1 MSQLTR
7 VPVSLYE
14 TTFYESYGNMG
25 FPRSASQK
33 HLHKRNTFFY
43 TRICSLLLIFTYCI
57 DLKRLGM
64 GITMGMQLVKQVVLF
79 KLFNQYVNLFSQ
91 CEAFVNARTE
101 RKIIKFYHC
110 SQQGH
115 I

>member
-7 VPVSLYE
+7 VHVSLDE

-25 FPRSASQK
+25 FPPSASQK

-43 TRICSLLLIFTYCI
+43 TRICSLLLIFIYCI
-57 DLKRLGM
+57 ALKRLGM

-79 KLFNQYVNLFSQ
+79 KLFYQLCQFILSV
-91 CEAFVNARTE
+91 
-101 RKIIKFYHC
+101 
-110 SQQGH
+110 
-115 I
+115 